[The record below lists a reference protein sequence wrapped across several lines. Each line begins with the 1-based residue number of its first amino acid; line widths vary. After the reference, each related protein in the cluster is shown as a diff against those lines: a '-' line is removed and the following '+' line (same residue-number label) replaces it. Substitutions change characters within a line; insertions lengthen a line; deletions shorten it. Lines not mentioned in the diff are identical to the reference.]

1 MKQLRKYNL
10 VGLLII
16 AGMVFGSGIAPAEK
30 PADDYSFLY
39 QNLPFQ
45 MAKVK
50 LPAIPARSVNIK
62 DFGAKSGGAVSNT
75 KAIAAAI
82 DAVAGKGGGTVV
94 IPEGL
99 WLTGPIVLKSKVNL
113 HAEKNAL
120 VLFTNNYDEYPLV
133 KTWFEGES
141 MWRAMSPIF
150 AEKAED
156 IAITGEG
163 V

>member
-10 VGLLII
+10 VVLLII

-45 MAKVK
+45 MPKVK
-50 LPAIPARSVNIK
+50 LPAIPARSVSIR

-99 WLTGPIVLKSKVNL
+99 WLTGPIVLRSKVNL
-113 HAEKNAL
+113 HAEKGAL
-120 VLFTNNYDEYPLV
+120 VLFTDDYDEYPLV

-150 AEKAED
+150 A
-156 IAITGEG
+156 
-163 V
+163 